1 MITISDIHVHIAY
14 IKDTPIYPH
23 IPRSALPSAAIMASP
38 PMPQLGADVGIRMC
52 EFGAEG
58 TREWGTKTG
67 SWAEAQEGMG
77 QFSGVFEMNRK
88 NEAPGVSCYKS
99 GD

>member
-1 MITISDIHVHIAY
+1 MHKGYPHLSPYPKIC
-14 IKDTPIYPH
+14 TPI
-23 IPRSALPSAAIMASP
+23 SAIMASP
-38 PMPQLGADVGIRMC
+38 PMPKLGADVGIRMC

-58 TREWGTKTG
+58 SREWGTKTG